1 MLLVE
6 NSYILQD
13 ITEKIY
19 QKTGST
25 GKTYYKSDNPNYT
38 VKMIDGKPTE
48 IKQVKR
54 HPQSKHRSQKLY
66 KSPGTRRK
74 AVWKAKVTKAKHK
87 ALGLYSQGQKEREKA
102 IDQEKKSPIKSKAP
116 LSTEKKKS
124 NTPVSR
130 FKAQQK
136 RLSQSIKSAKD
147 KRKK

>member
-6 NSYILQD
+6 NSYIFQN
-13 ITEKIY
+13 IIEKIY
-19 QKTGST
+19 QKTGIT
-25 GKTYYKSDNPNYT
+25 GKTYYKSDNPNYV
-38 VKMIDGKPTE
+38 VKTIEGNPTE
-48 IKQVKR
+48 IKKVKR

-87 ALGLYSQGQKEREKA
+87 ALGLYSQGKKEREKA
-102 IDQEKKSPIKSKAP
+102 LEKEKKSPIASKDP
-116 LSTEKKKS
+116 LSSKKKKS
-124 NTPVSR
+124 DTPVSR

-136 RLSQSIKSAKD
+136 RLSQSIKSARE